1 MNARL
6 NTATRRKLDKIWAE
20 CVKLIGSRR
29 CWWCNTTQPPMHAH
43 HLFHKNA
50 FPAGRYLL
58 ANGRCLCG
66 SCHFKLHCNRET
78 AFLADIVAEMGAE
91 QFHELKVRCLVSR
104 GSYNAV
110 QFERD
115 LKDLNDKLVTLGGT
129 TE

>member
-1 MNARL
+1 MKWNAKLSRQ
-6 NTATRRKLDKIWAE
+6 KLDKIWAE
-20 CVKLIGSRR
+20 CVKLLHSRR
-29 CWWCNTTQPPMHAH
+29 CWWCHTSSGIMHAH

-58 ANGRCLCG
+58 ANGRCLCAT
-66 SCHFKLHCNRET
+66 CHFKLHANRET
-78 AFLADIVAEMGAE
+78 SFLADIVAEIGAE
-91 QFHELKVRCLVSR
+91 AFSELQRRCLVSR

-115 LKDLNDKLVTLGGT
+115 LKELNDKLVTLGGL